1 MNNFKI
7 MKRVIKITVSL
18 KRLFSWL
25 LILICG
31 LGTFSCDYLDVV
43 PDNVATIEYAFAN
56 RNTAEKFLY
65 TCYNDRLKVGDLA
78 NDPARGSDETMQRDA
93 MGMPVTIF
101 TSSYLARGLQNVT
114 SPYFDNWG
122 TYYKA
127 IRNCN
132 IFLEE
137 IPKVQVDMME
147 EERARWIAEAKF
159 LKAYYHW
166 LLLRQYGPVS
176 IVDVNLPL
184 SASVAEVKLY
194 RDPLEDVVE
203 YIVSTLEDA
212 LTDLPEERDVIE
224 GTEAGRANKLIAL
237 TLIADVRLWAAS
249 PLVNSDSDLYSDRVD
264 NRGVKLFPEGYDEN
278 KWKLAAEAAGRAIE
292 ACHAAGKRLYREIEA
307 RTYNQHEVFQL
318 QTMLRQ
324 VVCKRWN
331 SELIWGST
339 NYDANWH
346 WRNCEAKVSAFSTD
360 ALNMTI
366 RAEYSPTIKAVESFY
381 SSNGVP
387 ISEDKD
393 WAANGWY
400 ANRYKIRPETSSGDE
415 IYYIKEGQQTVY
427 LHYNREPR
435 FYADLG
441 IDKGIYFGAG
451 YYDFPA
457 NVKYTDFRRMQVSGY
472 YSQGFTCTGY
482 SAKKFAPYETS
493 QTNTAIGAPEYFPFP
508 IYRLAELYLMYAE
521 AYNELE
527 GPNGVHSTQIF
538 GYLDSIRARAGLD
551 GVKASWAAHASIG
564 DRPTRSKDDLRD
576 IIHRERSIELMF
588 ESKRFWDVR
597 RWRLIDELNEQP
609 QGWNYMSETNE
620 EFYILQQAYPYQV
633 SFSFRDY
640 FWPIKESNL
649 FVNDNLIQN
658 YGW

>member
-1 MNNFKI
+1 MI
-7 MKRVIKITVSL
+7 RIIETEVSL

-25 LILICG
+25 LILTCG
-31 LGTFSCDYLDVV
+31 LGIFSCDYLDVV

-65 TCYNDRLKVGDLA
+65 TCYNDRLPAGDL
-78 NDPARGSDETMQRDA
+78 NRDPARGSDETMQRDA
-93 MGMPVTIF
+93 MGMSVPIY
-101 TSSYLARGLQNVT
+101 TSSYLARGLQNVS

-147 EERARWIAEAKF
+147 DERARWIAEAKF

-184 SASVAEVKLY
+184 SANVNEVKLY
-194 RDPLEDVVE
+194 REPVENVVE
-203 YIVSTLEDA
+203 YIVTMLEDA
-212 LTDLPEERDVIE
+212 LTDLPEERNMIE

-249 PLVNSDSDLYSDRVD
+249 PLVNSDNDLYSSIVD
-264 NRGVKLFPEGYDEN
+264 NREVKLFPDGYDEN
-278 KWKLAAEAAGRAIE
+278 KWKLAAEAAEKAIE
-292 ACHAAGKRLYREIEA
+292 ACHLAGKRLYREIEA
-307 RTYNQHEVFQL
+307 RTYNQNEVFQR

-324 VVCKRWN
+324 AVCKRWN

-339 NYDANWH
+339 NYDINLLC
-346 WRNCEAKVSAFSTD
+346 RNCDARTMRFNTD
-360 ALNMTI
+360 GLNQTI
-366 RAEYSPTIKAVESFY
+366 RMEHSPTIKAVESFY

-387 ISEDKD
+387 IDEDKE
-393 WAANGWY
+393 WAANEWY
-400 ANRYKIRPETSSGDE
+400 SNRYKIRPETSSGDE
-415 IYYIKEGQQTVY
+415 IYYVKEGQQTVY

-435 FYADLG
+435 FYADIG
-441 IDKGIYFGAG
+441 FDKGIYYGAG

-457 NVKYTDFRRMQVSGY
+457 NVKYLEFYNTYPSGY
-472 YSQGFTCTGY
+472 INGAFSCTGY
-482 SAKKFAPYETS
+482 SAKKLAPYETS
-493 QTNTAIGAPEYFPFP
+493 QTNTAIGTPEYFPFP

-527 GPNGVHSTQIF
+527 GPNGAHSVQIF
-538 GYLDSIRARAGLD
+538 DCLDSIRARAGLD
-551 GVKASWAAHASIG
+551 GVKKSWAEHASVS
-564 DRPTRSKDDLRD
+564 DRPTRSKEDLRD
-576 IIHRERSIELMF
+576 IIRRERTIELMF

-609 QGWNYMSETNE
+609 QGWSYMGKTGE

-633 SFSFRDY
+633 SFSVRDY
-640 FWPIKESNL
+640 FWPIRESNML
-649 FVNDNLIQN
+649 VNDNLIQN

>member
-1 MNNFKI
+1 MI
-7 MKRVIKITVSL
+7 MKNIITITVSL
-18 KRLFSWL
+18 KRLFSWV
-25 LILICG
+25 LIAMTS
-31 LGTFSCDYLDVV
+31 LGIFSCDYLDVV

-65 TCYNDRLKVGDLA
+65 TCYNDRLKVGDLN
-78 NDPARGSDETMQRDA
+78 NDPAKGSDETIQRDA
-93 MGMPVTIF
+93 MGMPVSIF

-137 IPKVQVDMME
+137 IPKVQVDMTE
-147 EERARWIAEAKF
+147 EERSRWIAETKF

-184 SASVAEVKLY
+184 SASVEDVKLY
-194 RDPLEDVVE
+194 REPVDDVVE
-203 YIVSTLEDA
+203 YIVTTLEEV

-224 GTEAGRANKLIAL
+224 GTEAGRANKLVAL
-237 TLIADVRLWAAS
+237 TLIADIRLWAAS
-249 PLVNSDSDLYSDRVD
+249 PLINSDDDFYAKMVD
-264 NRGVKLFPEGYDEN
+264 NRGVKLFPDKYDEN
-278 KWKLAAEAAGRAIE
+278 KWKLAGEAAERAIE
-292 ACHAAGKRLYREIEA
+292 ACHAAGKRLYREIEP
-307 RTYNQHEVFQL
+307 RTYNQHEVFQH

-324 VVCKRWN
+324 IVGKRWN
-331 SELIWGST
+331 NELIWGST

-346 WRNCEAKVSAFSTD
+346 WRNCDAKAVTFNTD
-360 ALNMTI
+360 ALNTTI
-366 RAEYSPTIKAVESFY
+366 RPEYSPTMKMVEKFY

-387 ISEDKD
+387 IKEDKEWD
-393 WAANGWY
+393 ENGWY
-400 ANRYKIRPETSSGDE
+400 VNRYKIRPETPADNE
-415 IYYIKEGQQTVY
+415 IYYVKAGQQTVY

-435 FYADLG
+435 FYADIG
-441 IDKGIYFGAG
+441 FDKGIYFGSG

-457 NVKYTDFRRMQVSGY
+457 TVKHLDFRFMQPAGY
-472 YSQGFTCTGY
+472 VAWGFSCTGY
-482 SAKKFAPYETS
+482 SAKKFAPFETS
-493 QTNTAIGAPEYFPFP
+493 QTNTAIGSPEYFPFP

-527 GPNGVHSTQIF
+527 GPNGAHSTQIF
-538 GYLDSIRARAGLD
+538 GYLDSIRSRAGLK
-551 GVKASWAAHASIG
+551 GVKKAWADHAFVS
-564 DRPTRSKDDLRD
+564 DKPTRSKEDLRD
-576 IIHRERSIELMF
+576 IIHSERTIELMF
-588 ESKRFWDVR
+588 ESKRFWDIR
-597 RWRLIDELNEQP
+597 RWRTIDELNEQP
-609 QGWNYMSETNE
+609 QGWNYMGKTNE
-620 EFYILQQAYPYQV
+620 EFYNLQQAYPYQI
-633 SFSFRDY
+633 SFSIKDY